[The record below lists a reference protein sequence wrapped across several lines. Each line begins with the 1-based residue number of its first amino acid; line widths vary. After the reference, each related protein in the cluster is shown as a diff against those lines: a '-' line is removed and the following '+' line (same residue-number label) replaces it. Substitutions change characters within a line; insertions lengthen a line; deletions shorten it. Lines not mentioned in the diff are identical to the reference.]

1 MPALSHQLLDK
12 ENQLLEADKLC
23 KLPDNSFINLKTKKL
38 PENSKYFVPFFIWVI
53 PGSEI
58 V

>member
-1 MPALSHQLLDK
+1 MPVLSQQLLDK

-38 PENSKYFVPFFIWVI
+38 PENSKYFVPF
-53 PGSEI
+53 
-58 V
+58 